1 MNLSCLSYGEKDNVE
16 HRLIGAL
23 LKSDRAA
30 FLKVL
35 DQASLKS
42 ESLDR
47 FFNELYW
54 SNLPVLMYQLLSE
67 LSLTEAIQ
75 PLKLSNGNDLIKR
88 IREKAAQA
96 TLDYQT
102 KSNQLLQLIDFFDQL
117 IGHVVWLKGTSLSRS
132 LYRQGDHRVSLDFD
146 FVVDDAAKD
155 LLLRCLQD
163 NGFVPIWH
171 EPGYCHQYGV
181 GPVGSFARL
190 ALTPTSE
197 NEGCHNLSL
206 KRPGWPMIDLKMHP
220 LDTGLKM
227 KELDRFFL
235 EASKINYSNITL
247 LAPSTIDHLM
257 ISLLHFHKHG
267 FCGWGWL
274 YDIQLL
280 ATKLGEKPEQWSEFV
295 RRCQYEG
302 IQTSASMGLEAAK
315 YHLSTTIPEDVL
327 RQLRTWQ
334 AKLVPGGVML
344 ATSTEFVWNCNSL
357 PMLLLN
363 ALVMG
368 SSQRKMRVLFLSLF
382 PSRQFL
388 SQYYADGKSIVWH
401 NYLLCLVLHW
411 LLLFLPAGL
420 IRRTYGRYIWKDD
433 KLERSE

>member
-1 MNLSCLSYGEKDNVE
+1 MNLSCLTYGEKNNVE

-23 LKSDRAA
+23 LKSDQPA
-30 FLKVL
+30 FLTVL
-35 DQASLKS
+35 NQALLKP

-54 SNLPVLMYQLLSE
+54 SNLPVLMYQLLCE

-75 PLKLSNGNDLIKR
+75 TLKLSNGDDLLKR

-102 KSNQLLQLIDFFDQL
+102 MSDKLLRLIDFFDQL
-117 IGHVVWLKGTSLSRS
+117 IGHVIWLKGTSLSRS
-132 LYRQGDHRVSLDFD
+132 LYRQGNHRVSLDFD

-155 LLLRCLQD
+155 LLLQCLKD

-181 GPVGSFARL
+181 GPVGTFDRL
-190 ALTPTSE
+190 TLTPTLE

-206 KRPGWPMIDLKMHP
+206 KKPAWPLIDLKIHP

-235 EASKINYSNITL
+235 EAGKINYSNITF

-257 ISLLHFHKHG
+257 ISLLQFHKHG

-274 YDIQLL
+274 YDIHLL

-302 IQTSASMGLEAAK
+302 IQTSASMGLEAAR
-315 YHLSTTIPEDVL
+315 YQLSTTIPEAVL

-334 AKLVPGGVML
+334 VKLVPGSVML

-368 SSQRKMRVLFLSLF
+368 DGQRKMRVLFLSLF
-382 PSRQFL
+382 PARQFL
-388 SQYYADGKSIVWH
+388 ARYYAEGKSIVCH
-401 NYLLCLVLHW
+401 NYLFCLVLHW

-420 IRRTYGRYIWKDD
+420 IRRTYGKYIWKDEQVEQS
-433 KLERSE
+433 K